1 LVVSTHRIDP
11 FPFLRYRQA
20 FRHSFTRQTER
31 GFLGNGRRPAGGSL
45 FRSRSGINP
54 LFFWRMGK
62 IKHELW
68 TFCKA
73 QISAQVATL
82 IDFVVSVLLAEL
94 VGIWYLY
101 ATFLGAISGGIS
113 NCIMNYRWVFD
124 NEGLKKKKVAYKY
137 AIVWTGSIVLN
148 TLGTYVLTELSSQYF
163 IFSKAIVSILVAVFW
178 NYQLQRLFVYKASL
192 KDKNKTS

>member
-1 LVVSTHRIDP
+1 
-11 FPFLRYRQA
+11 
-20 FRHSFTRQTER
+20 
-31 GFLGNGRRPAGGSL
+31 
-45 FRSRSGINP
+45 
-54 LFFWRMGK
+54 MGK

-137 AIVWTGSIVLN
+137 AIVWTGSIILN

-192 KDKNKTS
+192 KDKDKNKTS